1 MEMPSADVSD
11 APVGF
16 KRVWADLPSNIRLT
30 LMRLWH
36 AEQAVVGTYARHETT
51 NAAAPTPLI
60 LPVAHR
66 QSS

>member
-1 MEMPSADVSD
+1 MEMTSADVSD

-16 KRVWADLPSNIRLT
+16 RKVWADLPSNIQLT

-36 AEQAVVGTYARHETT
+36 AERAAADTYARPETT

>member
-1 MEMPSADVSD
+1 METTSADVSD
-11 APVGF
+11 APVGV
-16 KRVWADLPSNIRLT
+16 KKVWADLPSNIQLT

-36 AEQAVVGTYARHETT
+36 AERGVVGSYARHETT

-60 LPVAHR
+60 FPVAHR